1 MNNINSNLDYR
12 NTDHKTW
19 GAEAFLFEEQWFD
32 FDVIKKVRVPK
43 SYRIKD
49 IDSELRRSRT
59 ITESKLLAAA
69 KNVGVH
75 TPTIFEIDL
84 EETSIIMERV
94 EGQLVKEWLK
104 SSLDLEEQKKLV
116 KLIGK
121 NVGILHSNDI
131 IHGDLTTSNIIKQG
145 EKIFFID
152 FGLGK
157 FSQAIEDKAVDI
169 LLMKKCFTST
179 HTKYDKEYFFAFQE
193 GYLTTMSQAVSVFRR
208 AAKAEAR
215 ARHLKE
221 NQVIDHYLV

>member
-1 MNNINSNLDYR
+1 MRESNSDSEHISTNHD
-12 NTDHKTW
+12 KW
-19 GAEAFLFEEQWFD
+19 GAEAFLYIENWHGFE
-32 FDVIKKVRVPK
+32 VIKKVRLPK
-43 SYRIKD
+43 SYRIQD
-49 IDSELRRSRT
+49 IDVELRTSRT

-69 KNVGVH
+69 KNSGVE

-84 EETSIIMERV
+84 DETSIIMERID
-94 EGQLVKEWLK
+94 GILTKEWLK
-104 SSLDLEEQKKLV
+104 SCDDFEKQKNLV

-121 NVGILHSNDI
+121 DVGTLHSNEI
-131 IHGDLTTSNIIKQG
+131 IHGDLTTSNIIKKD

-179 HTKYDKEYFFAFQE
+179 HTKHEKEFFFAFQE
-193 GYLTTMSQAVSVFRR
+193 GYLSNMKQAVSVFRR

-221 NQVIDHYLV
+221 DQVISHYLV